1 MKLKGDFPI
10 SYNVDLIIKK
20 KKNKKDIPNLRF
32 ILHHLLFFFSL
43 IVISFLL
50 LISSHQSKEIDELFM
65 ILYPIQTKVIELHT
79 MVTSKRN

>member
-43 IVISFLL
+43 IAISFLL